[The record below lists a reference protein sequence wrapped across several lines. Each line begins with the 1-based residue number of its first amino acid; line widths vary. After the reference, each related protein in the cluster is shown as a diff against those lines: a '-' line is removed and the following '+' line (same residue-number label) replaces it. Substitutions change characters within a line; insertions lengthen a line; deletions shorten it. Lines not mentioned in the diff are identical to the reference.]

1 MTIMIF
7 NLKKIF
13 KFVSFRF
20 KIVTILSIVI
30 IVTTYLSV
38 RVYSHYLSERIFNDI
53 EDYIGTRVLLLKEK
67 ILYNV
72 SQNGEKNVY
81 SILDSF
87 RNSEDVERAFLVDT
101 KGNVVYPRQTK
112 IDSIIFDFEPVNQ
125 GNKSIIIKKVK
136 KDDRQF
142 FRAIIDIVNSPQ
154 CYSCHSEAMKRLGYV
169 VIDFSM
175 NRFDR
180 NIAYTNRAGT
190 IFAFFLL
197 LVIFITVLFIHY
209 NFVIKSLSSFK
220 QSIAKIEKGD
230 FDERVKIAGTDELG
244 ALAKIF
250 NKMVDRL
257 QQMQNELKEAHK
269 KELNHSRKLATV
281 GEMAASFAHE
291 LKNPLTG
298 IYNAIEIIIKESNNE
313 KNKAVLEEIK
323 SQAERVTRAI
333 DDLLDFSNLKE
344 PFLRLGDINEL
355 VVSVHSDVVAKL
367 KNKRI
372 QISLELDESVPKF
385 KFDRELIGKA
395 VENLVVNAIQSTP
408 DGGEIQVKT
417 KFDRKEDVAW
427 IIVKDTGCGV
437 PKDTIDKIFTPFFT
451 TRHQGTG
458 LGLSITQEIVEKHF
472 GEIFVESNNG
482 RGAIF
487 SFTLPVNLKAKVKK

>member
-1 MTIMIF
+1 M
-7 NLKKIF
+7 KKIF
-13 KFVSFRF
+13 KPVSFRF

-30 IVTTYLSV
+30 IVTTDLSV
-38 RVYSHYLSERIFNDI
+38 RVYSHYLSNRIFNDV

-67 ILYNV
+67 ILYTV
-72 SQNGEKNVY
+72 SQNGEKNIY
-81 SILDSF
+81 SILDNF
-87 RNSEDVERAFLVDT
+87 RNSDDVQRAFLVDVN
-101 KGNVVYPRQTK
+101 GNVVYPRQAQ
-112 IDSIIFDFEPVNQ
+112 IDSETFDFEPVRQ
-125 GNKSIIIKKVK
+125 ENKSIIIKKITK
-136 KDDRQF
+136 GDGQF
-142 FRAIIDIVNSPQ
+142 LRAVIDIVNSPQ
-154 CYSCHSEAMKRLGYV
+154 CYSCHSKARKKLGYV

-175 NRFDR
+175 KRFDR
-180 NIAYTNRAGT
+180 NIAYTNRVGT
-190 IFAFFLL
+190 IFVFFLL

-209 NFVIKSLSSFK
+209 NFVIKSLFSFK

-230 FDERVKIAGTDELG
+230 FDERVKIAGSDELG
-244 ALAKIF
+244 TLATIF

-313 KNKAVLEEIK
+313 KNTAVLEEIK

-355 VVSVHSDVVAKL
+355 VASVHSAAINGL
-367 KNKRI
+367 KGRKI
-372 QISLELDESVPKF
+372 QINLELDESIPRF
-385 KFDRELIGKA
+385 KFDRDLIGKA
-395 VENLVVNAIQSTP
+395 VENLVINAIQSTP
-408 DGGEIQVKT
+408 DGGEIWVKT
-417 KFDRKEDVAW
+417 KFDRGENVAW
-427 IIVKDTGCGV
+427 VIVKDTGCGV

-458 LGLSITQEIVEKHF
+458 LGLSIAQDIVEKHF

-482 RGAIF
+482 SGAIF
-487 SFTLPVNLKAKVKK
+487 SFTLPVNSEPQLKK